1 MDGCMHAC
9 MHACTLSLFLSRSH
23 LLNIGASLGVEE
35 DDIVEPVLLGLLLG
49 LQRGHIVAHSLDTTH
64 AAGRRTR
71 VACVCMQVCVCV
83 RVFVCVYRDIIY
95 ISIVRER
102 DMYYAG
108 V

>member
-1 MDGCMHAC
+1 MVIYIQLYIYIYIWMDGWMDGW
-9 MHACTLSLFLSRSH
+9 MDACTLSLFLSRSH

-71 VACVCMQVCVCV
+71 VACVCM
-83 RVFVCVYRDIIY
+83 
-95 ISIVRER
+95 
-102 DMYYAG
+102 
-108 V
+108 